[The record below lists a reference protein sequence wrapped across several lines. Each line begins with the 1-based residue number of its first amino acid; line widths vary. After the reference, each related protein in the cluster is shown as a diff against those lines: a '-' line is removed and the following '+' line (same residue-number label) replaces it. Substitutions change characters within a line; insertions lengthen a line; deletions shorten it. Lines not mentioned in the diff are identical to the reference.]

1 MAPKAPMDFDLDR
14 ILDGLD
20 ERMEKAFG
28 HLGDRVDFL
37 DGLVGKEKETLE
49 EIVKEINET
58 SSKIM
63 ERRKHTIAKWSIASI
78 VFVFIFIVLGMFWIS
93 DSDQITIEKP
103 PAVEQQQN
111 KSKRL

>member
-1 MAPKAPMDFDLDR
+1 MGPKAGYDFDLDS
-14 ILDGLD
+14 ILEGLD

-37 DGLVGKEKETLE
+37 DGLVDKERETLE
-49 EIVKEINET
+49 GIVHEINET
-58 SSKIM
+58 SSKII
-63 ERRKHTIAKWSIASI
+63 ERRKHTIAKWSIVSI
-78 VFVFIFIVLGMFWIS
+78 VFAFIFIALGVFWLS